1 LDQYLSHEVARLTI
15 ARKSSSRRL
24 ATSFYITNRGPL
36 ALFEMLAAVAWG
48 DCRGGSGPG
57 LRILLASGENEAKGE
72 ESGEQT
78 H

>member
-1 LDQYLSHEVARLTI
+1 M
-15 ARKSSSRRL
+15 
-24 ATSFYITNRGPL
+24 ATSFYITNRGPF

-57 LRILLASGENEAKGE
+57 LRILLASGENEAKRE